1 MKNLLISIFCLAA
14 LLPQTVNAMNP
25 RKDDPKWVE
34 KNIEQLKKQYS
45 GFDVHPYAPTN
56 EFIYMME
63 CFMIDI
69 DNGSKF
75 HVNADNLT
83 YTLDRSKTTVLKIAS
98 EFRIKKNAAKVKPED
113 RVEYGYEFS
122 AKIRNA
128 YDLIS
133 SGDYTENIRTA
144 IEKSKYSDA
153 ILPELCTAEI
163 HRGGEYFVEA
173 INNLETGYSHPLTV
187 LSEPT
192 VNLSVKGTAENNN
205 IIMHYNIPITT
216 LIASGYPYS
225 DRLADYQ
232 SGEMMLTIIDANNEN
247 VYQDTMKLE
256 ASADKL
262 KLEYM
267 INKEIFFVAASPK
280 YTFKL
285 SGPLLKEDIVI
296 EKEVVANHEALEGAI
311 MEAKELSDSIKTTPG
326 LKEFKAN
333 AEALKKAAEEAK
345 AGLKLTVYEQD
356 KIDQLALDLFKLIDD
371 TRDAINERSGITG
384 IVTDEKKTAVKS
396 IENGQIVIKRNN
408 RTYTIKGIELRK

>member
-1 MKNLLISIFCLAA
+1 MKKSLLVIFCLAA
-14 LLPQTVNAMNP
+14 LLPQTVNAENS
-25 RKDDPKWVE
+25 DWVE
-34 KNIEQLKKQYS
+34 KSIETLKKKYS

-69 DNGSKF
+69 DNDSKF

-83 YTLDRSKTTVLKIAS
+83 YTLDRSTNTALKFDII
-98 EFRIKKNAAKVKPED
+98 FRIKKNAAKVKPED

-122 AKIRNA
+122 AKISDA

-133 SGDYTENIRTA
+133 SGDYTESIRTA
-144 IEKSKYSDA
+144 IEKSQYSEA
-153 ILPELCTAEI
+153 TLPEHCTTDI
-163 HRGGEYFVEA
+163 RRGGEYFVEA
-173 INNLETGYSHPLTV
+173 INNLETGFSHPLTV

-267 INKEIFFVAASPK
+267 INKEVYFVAASPK

-296 EKEVVANHEALEGAI
+296 EKEVVANYAALEGAI

-371 TRDAINERSGITG
+371 TRDAINEKSGIIG

-408 RTYTIKGIELRK
+408 RTYTIQGIELQK

>member
-1 MKNLLISIFCLAA
+1 
-14 LLPQTVNAMNP
+14 
-25 RKDDPKWVE
+25 
-34 KNIEQLKKQYS
+34 
-45 GFDVHPYAPTN
+45 
-56 EFIYMME
+56 
-63 CFMIDI
+63 MIDI
-69 DNGSKF
+69 DNDSKF

-83 YTLDRSKTTVLKIAS
+83 YTLDRSTNTALKFDII
-98 EFRIKKNAAKVKPED
+98 FRIKKNAAKVKPED

-122 AKIRNA
+122 AKISDA

-133 SGDYTENIRTA
+133 SGDYTESIRTA
-144 IEKSKYSDA
+144 IEKSQYSEA
-153 ILPELCTAEI
+153 TLPEHCTTDI
-163 HRGGEYFVEA
+163 RRGGEYFVEA
-173 INNLETGYSHPLTV
+173 INNLETGFSHPLTV

-232 SGEMMLTIIDANNEN
+232 SGEMMLTIIDANNKN

-267 INKEIFFVAASPK
+267 INKEIFFVAASTK

-311 MEAKELSDSIKTTPG
+311 MEAKELSDSIMKAPD
-326 LKEFKAN
+326 LAEFKEN
-333 AEALKKAAEEAK
+333 AEALAKAAEEAK

-356 KIDQLALDLFKLIDD
+356 KIDKLALDLFKMIDD
-371 TRDAINERSGITG
+371 TREAIKEKSGITG
-384 IVTDEKKTAVKS
+384 ITTNEKKTAVKS

-408 RTYTIKGIELRK
+408 RTYNTQGMELRKQ